1 MIRSLV
7 KPQNDLVSIPG
18 RMDGE
23 TCLVTGANSGLGKEI
38 AVELARRGAHV
49 IMGCR
54 RMCTEALEE
63 IKERSES
70 EQISLRIVDLAEF
83 SSVVQF
89 CGNLRKDGI
98 KVDVV
103 MCNAGIASSGN
114 KLSCDGFPLLLQVNF
129 LSYALMIKNLLNN
142 NVIQD
147 PKEGGSIPRIIFTS
161 SSRHRGPLSINFD
174 HFGEFPNYS
183 FLDTFRYYGLSKL
196 YLMTYAWELGRR
208 LQERGKPTASV
219 FAFCPGS
226 FRSKI
231 GKNIGLLGNLVMSTR
246 LTSPRKAAWP
256 AVYLACAPE
265 LENQTLIYYHKCDQE
280 LPDARVTNP
289 TNGKMLWE
297 KTEELLAGVLKQSQL

>member
-1 MIRSLV
+1 MIRSLD
-7 KPQNDLVSIPG
+7 KPQNDLASIPG
-18 RMDGE
+18 RLDGK

-70 EQISLRIVDLAEF
+70 KQISLRIVDLAEF
-83 SSVVQF
+83 KSVVQF
-89 CGNLRKDGI
+89 CNSLREDRI
-98 KVDVV
+98 KLDVL
-103 MCNAGIASSGN
+103 MCNAGIASSVN
-114 KLSCDGFPLLLQVNF
+114 KLSRDGFPLLLQVNF
-129 LSYALMIKNLLNN
+129 LSYALMIKTMLNENLLSH
-142 NVIQD
+142 QKD
-147 PKEGGSIPRIIFTS
+147 EEGSIPRVIFTS
-161 SSRHRGPLSINFD
+161 SSRHRGPFSINFD

-183 FLDTFRYYGLSKL
+183 FLDTFRYYGFSKL
-196 YLMTYAWELGRR
+196 YLMTYAWELGCR

-246 LTSPRKAAWP
+246 LTSARKAAWP
-256 AVYLACAPE
+256 AVYLACAPK
-265 LENQTLIYYHKCDQE
+265 LENQTLVYYHKCEQE
-280 LPDARVTNP
+280 LPDTRATNP
-289 TNGKMLWE
+289 INGKMLWE
-297 KTEELLAGVLKQSQL
+297 KTEELLARVLKQD

>member
-7 KPQNDLVSIPG
+7 KPQNDLASIPG
-18 RMDGE
+18 RLDGK

-38 AVELARRGAHV
+38 AVELARRGAYV

-70 EQISLRIVDLAEF
+70 IQISLRIVDLAEIN
-83 SSVVQF
+83 SVVQF
-89 CGNLRKDGI
+89 CNNLREDGV
-98 KVDVV
+98 KLDVL

-114 KLSCDGFPLLLQVNF
+114 KMSRDGFTLLLQVNF
-129 LSYALMIKNLLNN
+129 LSYALMIKTLLNN
-142 NVIQD
+142 IVIQD
-147 PKEGGSIPRIIFTS
+147 PKEEGSIPRIIFTS
-161 SSRHRGPLSINFD
+161 SSRHRGPLSIDFD
-174 HFGEFPNYS
+174 HFGEFPDYS
-183 FLDTFRYYGLSKL
+183 ILDIFRYYGVSKL

-208 LQERGKPTASV
+208 LQERGKPSASV

-231 GKNIGLLGNLVMSTR
+231 GKNIGVLGNLVMSTR
-246 LTSPRKAAWP
+246 LTSARKAAWP

-265 LENQTLIYYHKCDQE
+265 LENQTLVYYHKREQE
-280 LPDARVTNP
+280 SPDFRATNP
-289 TNGKMLWE
+289 INGKMLWE
-297 KTEELLAGVLKQSQL
+297 KTEELLARVRKQD